1 MIIRENIRRLV
12 FRTGLTVMN
21 IVLRNLVLIALL
33 GVTAGCSTVSF
44 YTQAVAGQVGLL
56 WQRRSLEVVLADSN
70 VTAEVKRKITVA
82 QETLIFAA
90 EVLDLPVDSSYSS
103 YVDTGKRYIVWNV
116 FAAEEFSLDL
126 RTFCYPI
133 AGCVSYRGFFNEEDA
148 RVFAAGLENEG
159 LDVFIGGV
167 AAYSTLGWFDD
178 PLLNTFMMRTD
189 EKLSALLFHELA
201 HKVVYVAGD
210 TRFNESFATSVER
223 IALSR
228 WLASRDQPKMYQQ
241 HLALEKRSQ
250 QVIEMIGETRNQ
262 LGEIY
267 QQDTTEELKRIH
279 KQRTIAALQSS
290 YSDLRKS
297 WGEPESDFSEFRFW
311 MQGSINNARLGTV
324 ADYNGLVPLFE
335 KLYILEGENL
345 ANFIQACQDLTDL
358 SIKDREQKL
367 AELAN
372 DAM

>member
-1 MIIRENIRRLV
+1 
-12 FRTGLTVMN
+12 MN

-33 GVTAGCSTVSF
+33 GVTAGCSTVNF
-44 YTQAVAGQVGLL
+44 YTQAVTGQVGLL

-82 QETLIFAA
+82 QETLMFAA

-133 AGCVSYRGFFNEEDA
+133 AGCVSYRGFFNEGDA
-148 RVFAAGLENEG
+148 HVFAAGLENEG

-178 PLLNTFMMRTD
+178 PLLNTFMVRTD
-189 EKLSALLFHELA
+189 EKLAALLFHELA

-210 TRFNESFATSVER
+210 TRFNESFATAVER

-228 WLASRDQPKMYQQ
+228 WLASRNQPELYQQ
-241 HLALEKRSQ
+241 HLAAEKRSQ
-250 QVIEMIGETRNQ
+250 QVIEMISETRNQ

-267 QQDTTEELKRIH
+267 LEDITVELKRVE

-290 YSDLRKS
+290 YSGLRKS
-297 WGEPESDFSEFRFW
+297 WGEPKSDFSEFRFW
-311 MQGSINNARLGTV
+311 MQGSVNNARLGTV

-335 KLYILEGENL
+335 KLYILEGQNL
-345 ANFIQACQDLTDL
+345 AKFIQVCLDLTNL
-358 SIKDREQKL
+358 PIEDREQKL

-372 DAM
+372 SVM